1 MPETNERVAVLE
13 EANRQMVGRMDRL
26 LGYMEKGEQWRNKAG
41 EDIAIIKHT
50 QQVFVAY
57 QTKCDSDRE
66 ELKDKVMNLDN
77 FRKNT
82 TRNASLVASFI
93 AVGFTGLVEW
103 FKK

>member
-1 MPETNERVAVLE
+1 MPELNERVAVLE
-13 EANRQMVGRMDRL
+13 EANRQLIGRIDRL
-26 LGYMEKGEQWRNKAG
+26 LGYMDTGEKWREKAG
-41 EDIAIIKHT
+41 EDIVIIKHT
-50 QQVFVAY
+50 QQSFIAY
-57 QTKCDSDRE
+57 QAKCDADRE
-66 ELKDKVMNLDN
+66 DLKTQVINLDN

>member
-66 ELKDKVMNLDN
+66 ELKDKVKNLDN

>member
-1 MPETNERVAVLE
+1 MPELNERVAVLE
-13 EANRQMVGRMDRL
+13 EANRQMIGRMDRL

-41 EDIAIIKHT
+41 EDIVIIKST
-50 QQVFVAY
+50 QEVFVNY
-57 QTKCDSDRE
+57 QAKCDADRE
-66 ELKDKVMNLDN
+66 TLKNRVVDLDN

-82 TRNASLVASFI
+82 TRNASMVASFI